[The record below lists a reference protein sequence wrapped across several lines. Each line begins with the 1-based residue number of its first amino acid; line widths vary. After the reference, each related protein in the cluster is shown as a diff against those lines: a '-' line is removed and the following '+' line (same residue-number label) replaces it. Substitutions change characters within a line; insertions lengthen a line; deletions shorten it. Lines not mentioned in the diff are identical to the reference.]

1 MGGIH
6 GVVRSRGQQ
15 DGAPEQRGDR
25 RMKPPERAAN
35 ENYVLVA
42 RVVVAGSRA
51 MRSVALHSR
60 TRTPTS
66 FFLCPRT
73 CHIQRGLASASFA
86 APPAPV
92 LRLART
98 PAVPLFRARTTICR
112 REIKRQ
118 RAGPLLHARQ
128 AILHREIDLCH
139 PPATFVVAPPSSRRR
154 HGFRPRALPRGL
166 LNFRGSPLS
175 CPRGNRTSQGAA
187 CGTSV

>member
-1 MGGIH
+1 MFILSQILWIAAATKL
-6 GVVRSRGQQ
+6 RSRRTL
-15 DGAPEQRGDR
+15 RGR
-25 RMKPPERAAN
+25 RIPRDAVGGP
-35 ENYVLVA
+35 
-42 RVVVAGSRA
+42 
-51 MRSVALHSR
+51 ALTHPH
-60 TRTPTS
+60 PTS

-73 CHIQRGLASASFA
+73 CHIQRGLASATSA